1 MALKVRSRVTLIH
14 HTPMKDVQVIYIGVA
29 IFVLISLVLINTYRL
44 FLFRGDFLATNDSNI
59 VSKPNLTASIHT
71 QKFEVIQP
79 TKNSKVPTLRKFQDV
94 SEENSINI
102 AQIENE
108 VDQLTDKLHRLQQQL
123 NSINYDVDQ

>member
-1 MALKVRSRVTLIH
+1 
-14 HTPMKDVQVIYIGVA
+14 MKDVQVIYIGVA